1 MRLAVDGRVIQDR
14 YHGIGRQA
22 LELVRVLARRPDIE
36 VVLLHGGGPDDRLSV
51 RDLDVGAVELVRFS
65 APPTSLRQQLRWHMV
80 LRRIRPDV
88 LLVPYHLSVPWR
100 SPVPVASVIHDC
112 IFEEDPSFVPG
123 PIVGRI
129 YRTLTRLALRR
140 SDVVLTVSH
149 ATRESVRTHYG
160 LEIPPDRVIHNGVDL
175 RFARHV
181 FPSVMAKARQ
191 ALGLP
196 KRYILHVGVRRPHKN
211 QSTLVRALRHVDEDV
226 HLVLVG
232 SVDPRFHDPVP
243 ELVRELGLEDRIL
256 EVRSVP
262 ERWLPAVFQ
271 GAEAFVFPSLVEG
284 FGLPLVEAM
293 AAGTPVVASDVPAV
307 AEVARGAALLIPPD
321 NPAAWAAGV
330 QRVLDEPELR
340 HDLRRRGRKV
350 AASYPWS
357 SAAEGLVAALAGG
370 IDRARMSH
378 RAGSRK
384 RSSTHPPSP
393 VTATTSALGEGPPL
407 SRGARRFRGS
417 VLAVAFVAVVA
428 GYLLR
433 VVSQGDPALQLPR
446 IPNADWVVPGAVMR
460 GGQPEDVEFLDMRD
474 LFGVRAV
481 VNLRSNG
488 SIEGWVAR
496 DFGLHYLWVS
506 VPPGEP
512 LTRAQLR
519 DLVAFVADN
528 AAQGRVVFIHDDTG
542 LDRVPTATAMLEL
555 LRGRPLRDA
564 LLAAADVA
572 PGDTEP
578 FTSEQRAAIDEL
590 ARALQR
596 GDPFA
601 AELQDVLGPLSREG
615 A

>member
-51 RDLDVGAVELVRFS
+51 RDLDAGDVELVRFS
-65 APPTSLRQQLRWHMV
+65 APPASLREQLRWHTV
-80 LRRIRPDV
+80 LQRVRPDV

-112 IFEEDPSFVPG
+112 ILEEDPSFVPG

-129 YRTLTRLALRR
+129 YRTLTRIALQR
-140 SDVVLTVSH
+140 SSLVLTVSH
-149 ATRESVRTHYG
+149 ATRDSVRTHYG
-160 LEIPPDRVIHNGVDL
+160 LEIPPNCVIHNGVDL
-175 RFARHV
+175 RFSRHV
-181 FPSVMAKARQ
+181 LPRVRAKASQ

-196 KRYILHVGVRRPHKN
+196 ERYILHVGVRRPHKN
-211 QSTLVRALRHVDEDV
+211 QATLVKALRHLNEDV

-243 ELVRELGLEDRIL
+243 DLVRELGLEDRVL

-262 ERWLPAVFQ
+262 ERWLPAVLQ
-271 GAEAFVFPSLVEG
+271 DAEAFVFPSLVEG

-293 AAGTPVVASDVPAV
+293 SAGIPVVASNVPAV
-307 AEVARGAALLIPPD
+307 VEVARGAALLIPPD
-321 NPAAWAAGV
+321 DPTAWAAGV
-330 QRVLDEPELR
+330 RSVLEEPEFR
-340 HDLRRRGRKV
+340 DELRRRGKRV
-350 AASYPWS
+350 AASYRWS
-357 SAAEGLVAALAGG
+357 FVAEGVVAALEG
-370 IDRARMSH
+370 IHKARSRHRSRSGDRL
-378 RAGSRK
+378 
-384 RSSTHPPSP
+384 STRPGPP
-393 VTATTSALGEGPPL
+393 VTAAASAFGEPRAL
-407 SRGARRFRGS
+407 SSGARRFRRL

-433 VVSQGDPALQLPR
+433 VAAQGDPALQLPR
-446 IPNADWVVPGAVMR
+446 IPNPDWVVPGAVMR
-460 GGQPEDVEFLDMRD
+460 GGQPEDVEFLDLRD
-474 LFGVRAV
+474 LFDVRAV

-496 DFGLHYLWVS
+496 DFGLDYLWVS
-506 VPPGEP
+506 VPPGAP

-519 DLVAFVADN
+519 DLVGFVADN
-528 AAQGRVVFIHDDTG
+528 AAQDRVVFIHDDTG
-542 LDRVPTATAMLEL
+542 LDRVPAATAMLEL
-555 LRGRPLRDA
+555 LRGRPLQEA
-564 LLAAADVA
+564 LLAAADVV

-578 FTSEQRAAIDEL
+578 FTPEQRAAIDDL
-590 ARALQR
+590 ARALQQ

-601 AELQDVLGPLSREG
+601 AELQDLLGPLSREG